1 MDKNKLE
8 AYFNDFKNTF
18 LPKEFE
24 WRKGQREAIEGIV
37 EAYFDQRYDT
47 VILDAP
53 VGSGKSL
60 IAMCS
65 AWILTQE
72 GKKGYLLASDIALQD
87 QYEKDFKRFNLSW
100 GSVKGLDNYIC
111 VDNLDKN
118 SLGTCRIKNINPRKM
133 DCYADCPYYNARD
146 HASSSSA
153 SLLNY
158 AYWLVHMNYVNMVM
172 AEEKQLFK
180 PRDFTICDEGHKI
193 LDIVQNNY
201 SPRFDDK
208 TLEKIQKITDFFS
221 VYKVSNHYNEFVEI
235 KSAIQQLWVEE
246 NQDRLHEILQR
257 ISINL
262 KVYLRS
268 ITLLKD
274 RVQQDYPK
282 DNPPKE
288 WREALWI
295 SEWLTDLEYKV
306 DDYVNI
312 IENTSTRNLVK
323 NPQGEDTLVFNCL
336 KESYLMHKYFHRWT
350 GFRVFMSAT
359 FADPADY
366 LLSMSLRGAKYIKVD
381 SSFDF
386 TKSPI
391 YYYNQKK
398 MSYNHIS
405 DNLPWLYEK
414 INEILDKHKG
424 ESGIIHSA
432 SYDLSMKIF
441 QNLTPKNRKRV
452 LVYNGTEEKRKTL
465 EILKFSKDKVLI
477 GPSLLEGLDL
487 KDEWSRFQI
496 FAKVPYLSLG
506 DRFVKAKLAIN
517 PRWYQWSS
525 IINILQGTGRSVR
538 SETDWAVTYILDGCL
553 SDLIHNNRKAFPKE
567 FLGRIRVISDRL
579 PTN

>member
-111 VDNLDKN
+111 IDNLDKN
-118 SLGTCRIKNINPRKM
+118 SLGTCRIKNINPYQM

-158 AYWLVHMNYVNMVM
+158 AYWLVHMNYVNMIRP
-172 AEEKQLFK
+172 EEKQLFK

-201 SPRFDDK
+201 SPRFDEK
-208 TLEKIQKITDFFS
+208 TIEKLQKITDFFS

-235 KSAIQQLWVEE
+235 KSAIQQLWIEE

-262 KVYLRS
+262 
-268 ITLLKD
+268 
-274 RVQQDYPK
+274 
-282 DNPPKE
+282 
-288 WREALWI
+288 
-295 SEWLTDLEYKV
+295 
-306 DDYVNI
+306 
-312 IENTSTRNLVK
+312 
-323 NPQGEDTLVFNCL
+323 
-336 KESYLMHKYFHRWT
+336 
-350 GFRVFMSAT
+350 
-359 FADPADY
+359 
-366 LLSMSLRGAKYIKVD
+366 
-381 SSFDF
+381 
-386 TKSPI
+386 
-391 YYYNQKK
+391 
-398 MSYNHIS
+398 
-405 DNLPWLYEK
+405 
-414 INEILDKHKG
+414 
-424 ESGIIHSA
+424 
-432 SYDLSMKIF
+432 
-441 QNLTPKNRKRV
+441 
-452 LVYNGTEEKRKTL
+452 
-465 EILKFSKDKVLI
+465 
-477 GPSLLEGLDL
+477 
-487 KDEWSRFQI
+487 
-496 FAKVPYLSLG
+496 
-506 DRFVKAKLAIN
+506 
-517 PRWYQWSS
+517 
-525 IINILQGTGRSVR
+525 
-538 SETDWAVTYILDGCL
+538 
-553 SDLIHNNRKAFPKE
+553 
-567 FLGRIRVISDRL
+567 
-579 PTN
+579 

>member
-1 MDKNKLE
+1 MDNQLE
-8 AYFNDFKNTF
+8 LYFKDFKETF

-24 WRKGQREAIEGIV
+24 WRRGQREAVEEIV
-37 EAYFDQRYDT
+37 DAYFNPDCDT

-65 AWILTQE
+65 AWILTQK

-87 QYEKDFKRFNLSW
+87 QYEKDFHKFHLSW
-100 GSVKGLDNYIC
+100 GSVKGVDNYIC
-111 VDNLDKN
+111 LDNLDRN
-118 SLGTCRIKNINPRKM
+118 SMGTCRIKNLNPYNM
-133 DCYADCPYYNARD
+133 SCFGDCPYYSARD
-146 HASSSSA
+146 RASHSNT

-158 AYWLVHMNYVNMVM
+158 AYWLVHMNYVNMNM
-172 AEEKQLFK
+172 SEDRQLFK

-201 SPRFDDK
+201 SPKVDDK
-208 TLEKIQKITDFFS
+208 TTEKIRKLTDFFL
-221 VYKVSNHYNEFVEI
+221 VYKVRNHSADFVKI
-235 KSAIQQLWVEE
+235 KELIQSLWVEE
-246 NQDRLHEILQR
+246 DQDKLLNILDQIHIIFTSYLGS
-257 ISINL
+257 IS
-262 KVYLRS
+262 K
-268 ITLLKD
+268 LKD
-274 RVQQDYPK
+274 RVKEDYPK

-295 SEWLTDLEYKV
+295 SSWLTDMEYKFA
-306 DDYVNI
+306 DYVDI
-312 IENTSTRNLVK
+312 IQKTSTRNLVK

-366 LLSMSLRGAKYIKVD
+366 LLSISLRGAKYIKVE
-381 SSFDF
+381 SQFDF
-386 TKSPI
+386 SKSPI
-391 YYYNQKK
+391 YFYNKRK

-405 DNLPWLYEK
+405 ENLPWLYEQV
-414 INEILDKHKG
+414 NDILDKHQG

-465 EILKFSKDKVLI
+465 ELLKFSKDKVLI

-487 KDEWSRFQI
+487 KDDWSRFAI

-517 PRWYQWSS
+517 PSWYRWKA

-538 SETDWAVTYILDGCL
+538 SETDWAITYILDGSL
-553 SDLIHNNRKAFPKE
+553 GDLIHNNRRAFPKE
-567 FLGRIRVISDRL
+567 FMDRIRIVDK
-579 PTN
+579 